1 MSCTDYKYP
10 CFKMSDSEEESSDF
24 WDTWPYT
31 NGESYFSA
39 KQDPVVHSDEDI
51 PEPPPAYCGSRMF
64 KLHPR
69 EENPQWLKSFRKQTG
84 STGGSNS
91 EPAAENSESVNT
103 PIPTADAT
111 SPAALPS
118 VGDTPANTSTQ
129 SRYKDHLDHISSNPD
144 LTYLE
149 LTYEEFVS
157 QKPTVEEE
165 FGHEEDFATVYNECM
180 ALPCSPKSRMKEWL
194 LRSNRFEEVQ
204 RIKRRRTTEL

>member
-1 MSCTDYKYP
+1 MSK
-10 CFKMSDSEEESSDF
+10 SEEDTSDF
-24 WDTWPYT
+24 WDTWPYE
-31 NGESYFSA
+31 NGQSYFSA
-39 KQDPVVHSDEDI
+39 KQDPVVHSDDDI
-51 PEPPPAYCGSRMF
+51 PEPPPAYHGSRMF
-64 KLHPR
+64 QLHPR
-69 EENPQWLKSFRKQTG
+69 EENPQWLRSFREQMG

-91 EPAAENSESVNT
+91 EPAAETPEVIDT
-103 PIPTADAT
+103 PISKSDVKNPTAFL
-111 SPAALPS
+111 S
-118 VGDTPANTSTQ
+118 GEETPADKSTE
-129 SRYKDHLDHISSNPD
+129 SRYKDHLEHISSNPD

-157 QKPTVEEE
+157 QKPTDEEE